1 VEYLTVNEVA
11 ERLKVTPLTVRRW
24 LYSGELAG
32 IRLSSGRAGWR
43 ITQADLDEFLAARR
57 QERGERIDP
66 KDVAA

>member
-1 VEYLTVNEVA
+1 MEYLTVNEVA

-24 LYSGELAG
+24 LYNGELAG

-66 KDVAA
+66 KNLAT